1 MKNTLNKA
9 KKMKTVSKNNIRV
22 VEVVWCTMLWRGTM
36 FM

>member
-9 KKMKTVSKNNIRV
+9 KEMKTISKNIRV
-22 VEVVWCTMLWRGTM
+22 VEDVWCTMLWRGTM